1 MAHPGFTD
9 LKPWQERR
17 EVNGKMDPESLH
29 YCVLSTPPK
38 KIITLIS
45 KTLENLALIMEREG
59 ELEVRGWQEGL
70 RSSTKKGELFLMQ
83 YTDI

>member
-1 MAHPGFTD
+1 MGEWILNPSIVVF
-9 LKPWQERR
+9 
-17 EVNGKMDPESLH
+17 S
-29 YCVLSTPPK
+29 PPLPR

-45 KTLENLALIMEREG
+45 KTLEKLALIMEREG